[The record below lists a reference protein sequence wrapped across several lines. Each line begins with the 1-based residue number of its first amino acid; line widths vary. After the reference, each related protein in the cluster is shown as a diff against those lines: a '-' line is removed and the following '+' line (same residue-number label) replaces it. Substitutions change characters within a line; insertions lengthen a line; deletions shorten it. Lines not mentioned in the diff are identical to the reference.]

1 MTNLRTQ
8 FLFLFS
14 DSFILMGDFMAFGVK
29 IKSIKTKN
37 SYSIESFYEAIKDK
51 KFTAGEPSLT
61 KHGAAL
67 IITFP
72 PLDSQNQVWIVKSGF
87 NKESN
92 KFSVQK
98 AEQAGLDNAAA
109 NAMINMAS
117 GGLFSFGSFV
127 CKKAK
132 QCEKLVEETAK
143 ELDEMGL

>member
-1 MTNLRTQ
+1 
-8 FLFLFS
+8 
-14 DSFILMGDFMAFGVK
+14 MAFGVK

-61 KHGAAL
+61 KHGMAL

-109 NAMINMAS
+109 NTMINMAKPPKNPD
-117 GGLFSFGSFV
+117 LRTIIDD
-127 CKKAK
+127 ANI
-132 QCEKLVEETAK
+132 
-143 ELDEMGL
+143 